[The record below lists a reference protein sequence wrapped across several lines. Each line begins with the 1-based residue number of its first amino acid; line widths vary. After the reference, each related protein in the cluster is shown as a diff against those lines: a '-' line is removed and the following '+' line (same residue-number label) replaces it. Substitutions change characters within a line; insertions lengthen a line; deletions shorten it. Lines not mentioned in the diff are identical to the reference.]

1 MHGDF
6 LPQCSIQFARIRFD
20 VFLCVEDAIVL
31 SADSG
36 TPILGI
42 SDCGIS
48 PIVLLARSLARRVF
62 LFRVSAVMSIG
73 SRRNAL
79 STPVFQHADKS

>member
-1 MHGDF
+1 MVIF

-48 PIVLLARSLARRVF
+48 PIVLLARRVF